1 MIDIITSFFLL
12 VIYSIR
18 YLFSTGE
25 NRKQAKADLKEFWA
39 DTDANKFLTKNKSIR
54 ENKILNNIQGSRHFC
69 WMVSFLM
76 YKRKDTQR
84 YLSTL

>member
-25 NRKQAKADLKEFWA
+25 NRKKAKADLKEFWTE
-39 DTDANKFLTKNKSIR
+39 TDGQ
-54 ENKILNNIQGSRHFC
+54 ILLGAAMGLVIIIFGYLF
-69 WMVSFLM
+69 M
-76 YKRKDTQR
+76 TQINF
-84 YLSTL
+84 

>member
-25 NRKQAKADLKEFWA
+25 NRKQAKIDLKEFWT
-39 DTDANKFLTKNKSIR
+39 DTDGQ
-54 ENKILNNIQGSRHFC
+54 ILLGAAMGLLIIIFGYL
-69 WMVSFLM
+69 LM
-76 YKRKDTQR
+76 TQINF
-84 YLSTL
+84 

>member
-25 NRKQAKADLKEFWA
+25 NRKKAKADLKEFWT
-39 DTDANKFLTKNKSIR
+39 DTDGQ
-54 ENKILNNIQGSRHFC
+54 ILLGGAMGLAVIIFGYLF
-69 WMVSFLM
+69 M
-76 YKRKDTQR
+76 TQINF
-84 YLSTL
+84 

>member
-25 NRKQAKADLKEFWA
+25 NRKKAKADLKEFWT
-39 DTDANKFLTKNKSIR
+39 DTDGQILLGAAMGLAVIIFGYWFMTKIN
-54 ENKILNNIQGSRHFC
+54 F
-69 WMVSFLM
+69 
-76 YKRKDTQR
+76 
-84 YLSTL
+84 

>member
-25 NRKQAKADLKEFWA
+25 NRKKAKADLKEFWT
-39 DTDANKFLTKNKSIR
+39 DTDGQ
-54 ENKILNNIQGSRHFC
+54 ILLGAAMGLAVIIFGYFF
-69 WMVSFLM
+69 M
-76 YKRKDTQR
+76 TQIN
-84 YLSTL
+84 Y

>member
-25 NRKQAKADLKEFWA
+25 NRQKAKADLKEFWT
-39 DTDANKFLTKNKSIR
+39 DTDGQ
-54 ENKILNNIQGSRHFC
+54 ILLGAAMGLVIIIFGYLF
-69 WMVSFLM
+69 M
-76 YKRKDTQR
+76 TQINF
-84 YLSTL
+84 

>member
-25 NRKQAKADLKEFWA
+25 NRKKAKAVLKEFWT
-39 DTDANKFLTKNKSIR
+39 DTDGQ
-54 ENKILNNIQGSRHFC
+54 ILLGAAMGLAVIIFGYWF
-69 WMVSFLM
+69 M
-76 YKRKDTQR
+76 TQINF
-84 YLSTL
+84 

>member
-25 NRKQAKADLKEFWA
+25 NRKKAKADLKEFWT
-39 DTDANKFLTKNKSIR
+39 DTDGQ
-54 ENKILNNIQGSRHFC
+54 ILLGAGMGLAVIILGYLF
-69 WMVSFLM
+69 M
-76 YKRKDTQR
+76 TQINF
-84 YLSTL
+84 

>member
-25 NRKQAKADLKEFWA
+25 NRKKAKVDLKEFWTV
-39 DTDANKFLTKNKSIR
+39 TDGQ
-54 ENKILNNIQGSRHFC
+54 ILLGAAMGLAVIIFGYLF
-69 WMVSFLM
+69 M
-76 YKRKDTQR
+76 TQINF
-84 YLSTL
+84 

>member
-25 NRKQAKADLKEFWA
+25 NRKKAKADLKEFWTV
-39 DTDANKFLTKNKSIR
+39 TDGQ
-54 ENKILNNIQGSRHFC
+54 ILLGAGMGLAVIILGYLF
-69 WMVSFLM
+69 M
-76 YKRKDTQR
+76 TQINF
-84 YLSTL
+84 

>member
-25 NRKQAKADLKEFWA
+25 NRKQAKTDLREFWA
-39 DTDANKFLTKNKSIR
+39 DTDGQ
-54 ENKILNNIQGSRHFC
+54 ILLGAAMALVIIIFGYWF
-69 WMVSFLM
+69 M
-76 YKRKDTQR
+76 TQIAV
-84 YLSTL
+84 

>member
-25 NRKQAKADLKEFWA
+25 NRKKAKADLKEFWT
-39 DTDANKFLTKNKSIR
+39 DTDGQVLLGAAMGLAVIIF
-54 ENKILNNIQGSRHFC
+54 GYWF
-69 WMVSFLM
+69 M
-76 YKRKDTQR
+76 TQINF
-84 YLSTL
+84 

>member
-25 NRKQAKADLKEFWA
+25 NRKKAKADLKEFWTE
-39 DTDANKFLTKNKSIR
+39 TDGQ
-54 ENKILNNIQGSRHFC
+54 ILLGAAMGLAVIIFGYWF
-69 WMVSFLM
+69 M
-76 YKRKDTQR
+76 TQINF
-84 YLSTL
+84 

>member
-25 NRKQAKADLKEFWA
+25 NRKKAKADLKEFWT
-39 DTDANKFLTKNKSIR
+39 DTDGQMLLGATMGLVISVIIFGYL
-54 ENKILNNIQGSRHFC
+54 
-69 WMVSFLM
+69 LM
-76 YKRKDTQR
+76 TQINF
-84 YLSTL
+84 

>member
-25 NRKQAKADLKEFWA
+25 NRKKTKADFKKFWT
-39 DTDANKFLTKNKSIR
+39 DTDGQ
-54 ENKILNNIQGSRHFC
+54 ILLGAAMGLAVIIFGYLF
-69 WMVSFLM
+69 M
-76 YKRKDTQR
+76 TQINF
-84 YLSTL
+84 